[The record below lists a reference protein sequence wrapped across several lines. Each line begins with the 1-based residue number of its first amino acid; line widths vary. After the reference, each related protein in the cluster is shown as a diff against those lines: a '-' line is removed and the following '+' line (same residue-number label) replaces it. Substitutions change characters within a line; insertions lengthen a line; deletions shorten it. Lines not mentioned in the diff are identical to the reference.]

1 MTTQRKFTLREQRK
15 LETLI
20 VLSDETV
27 RLEGGLS
34 QTGRPAE
41 LVRIKN
47 GKTISL
53 RTGSE
58 FQPQPNPDFDTSME
72 DGVDD
77 LTRSM
82 ARRRKSAPTVVKNVE
97 CSECQK
103 QFKRPCDLTWVSPL
117 RAGPVF
123 WLTDL

>member
-1 MTTQRKFTLREQRK
+1 MTIQRKYIPREYQK
-15 LETLI
+15 QETLT
-20 VLSDETV
+20 LFSDETV
-27 RLEGGLS
+27 RLEGGLG

-47 GKTISL
+47 GKAISL
-53 RTGSE
+53 RTGE
-58 FQPQPNPDFDTSME
+58 EVQPQPNPVFDTSME

-103 QFKRPCDLTWVSPL
+103 QFKRPCDLTWVSP
-117 RAGPVF
+117 V
-123 WLTDL
+123 

>member
-1 MTTQRKFTLREQRK
+1 MTIQRKYFPRKYQKQKTL
-15 LETLI
+15 TLF
-20 VLSDETV
+20 SDETV
-27 RLEGGLS
+27 RLEGGLG
-34 QTGRPAE
+34 QTGRSAE

-47 GKTISL
+47 GKAISL
-53 RTGSE
+53 RTGAE
-58 FQPQPNPDFDTSME
+58 FQPQPNPALDTSME

-103 QFKRPCDLTWVSPL
+103 QFKRPCDLT
-117 RAGPVF
+117 
-123 WLTDL
+123 

>member
-1 MTTQRKFTLREQRK
+1 MIIQRKFIPREQPK
-15 LETLI
+15 QETLT
-20 VLSDETV
+20 VFSDETV

-47 GKTISL
+47 GKAISL
-53 RTGSE
+53 RTGAE
-58 FQPQPNPDFDTSME
+58 FQSLPNSEFDTSME

-103 QFKRPCDLTWVSPL
+103 QFKRPCDLTSVSP
-117 RAGPVF
+117 V
-123 WLTDL
+123 

>member
-1 MTTQRKFTLREQRK
+1 MPLEGLQLRMIIQRKFFLRQQRK
-15 LETLI
+15 QETLT
-20 VLSDETV
+20 VFSDETV

-47 GKTISL
+47 GKAISL
-53 RTGSE
+53 RTGAE
-58 FQPQPNPDFDTSME
+58 FQSQPHPEFNTSME

-82 ARRRKSAPTVVKNVE
+82 ARRRKSAQTVVKNVE

-103 QFKRPCDLTWVSPL
+103 QFKRPCDLTWVP
-117 RAGPVF
+117 PI
-123 WLTDL
+123 

>member
-1 MTTQRKFTLREQRK
+1 MPPEGHQLRMIIQRKFILRKQQK
-15 LETLI
+15 QETLT
-20 VLSDETV
+20 LSSDETV

-47 GKTISL
+47 GKAISL
-53 RTGSE
+53 STGAE
-58 FQPQPNPDFDTSME
+58 FQPQPNPAFDTSME

-82 ARRRKSAPTVVKNVE
+82 ARRRKSSPTVVKNVE

-103 QFKRPCDLTWVSPL
+103 QFKRPCDLTWVSPI
-117 RAGPVF
+117 
-123 WLTDL
+123 